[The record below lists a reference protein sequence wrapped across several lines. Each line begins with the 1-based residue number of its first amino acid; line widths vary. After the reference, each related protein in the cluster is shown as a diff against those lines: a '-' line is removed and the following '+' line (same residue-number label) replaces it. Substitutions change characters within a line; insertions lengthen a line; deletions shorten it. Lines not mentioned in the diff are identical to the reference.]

1 MDRRERE
8 QVMGEHQPRELTE
21 RERRDAE
28 RLAADLEG
36 SPLAGKPLRLRK
48 RNFSPN
54 VEGYALSI
62 AGPPMY
68 SQRLRQIEDE
78 IAEHEQ
84 RLREA
89 LKSLRREQRNPG
101 ERERRWRA
109 IAERWNFHAVNDL
122 IEKHNRWYPI
132 EARLPMSPRTGDY
145 VLVGGKPYRLE
156 PLDAAWVIERFPA
169 NGRIRSAA

>member
-8 QVMGEHQPRELTE
+8 RILGEHQPRGLSD
-21 RERRDAE
+21 RERREAE

-36 SPLAGKPLRLRK
+36 SPLTGRPLRLRK
-48 RNFSPN
+48 RNFSPS

-62 AGPPMY
+62 AGPPAY

-89 LKSLRREQRNPG
+89 LRSLRREERDPD
-101 ERERRWRA
+101 ERERRWRG
-109 IAERWNFHAVNDL
+109 IADRWSFHAVNDL

-132 EARLPMSPRTGDY
+132 EARLPMSPRTGDF
-145 VLVGGKPYRLE
+145 VLVGGKPYRIA
-156 PLDAAWVIERFPA
+156 PLDAAWVLARFPA
-169 NGRIRSAA
+169 NGRVRPAA